1 MKKLFEKPKQ
11 SEASMP
17 PLDLDEE
24 DLPRRG
30 GNGPVWITVL
40 CLVLAIALLV
50 SSLPSAPRSSTSVHT
65 SVRSCQAQTQPISS
79 VLYGAGTLAPQ
90 EGTELTV
97 PDGLEIQ
104 NYYVKNGQVLSGGD
118 PIAAFDPV
126 AVKTA
131 VTELQSVLKDLDGA
145 IASAYDSSPSSI
157 IQAGTSGRVKKIY
170 AEKGK
175 DAADTMYEHGA
186 MMLLSLDGKM
196 AVDLE
201 AEPDRDAA
209 LTVILSDGTE
219 LPGTA
224 AASEDGVCTVT
235 VSDAKAPADDA
246 VTVKDETG
254 RVLGEGTLYIHNAL
268 RVTGVYGTVQT
279 INASLNQ
286 KVSKGTTLI
295 TLKDTGRTATYQS
308 LLSRRDELEE
318 QLDSLLQLG
327 SDGILR
333 AKEAGIVSG
342 VDTEIDYVSPDTL
355 ETRQRSQASPGYTRI
370 SGILMEGAGGDSG
383 DNTDGG
389 SSGGTGSESGGE
401 SGGGSGSGSGGESG
415 GGSGSGSGGE
425 SGGGSGSG
433 SGGESGGGTGGDT
446 PEEDKPAT
454 YTIGYV
460 VAAGTYVPTGSAE
473 LAFGQS
479 FSAASAPTDL
489 SGAVAIPSGKVYLCT
504 GSGWTPSDST
514 AIRVGDTVAIG
525 GGNVVFLPGSG
536 GGTGTPPMPGFDM
549 SGLDLS
555 SMLGGMMG
563 GMAGSMGGYS
573 MPTVPTTPSYESY
586 DTTRKTVV
594 TLTGQKEMTV
604 DFPVDELDIL
614 SLKVGMDA
622 EITLDALPGQR
633 FSGSITKINTYGENS
648 GGNTKYTVTVTLPRE
663 AQMLSG
669 MNASVQIAAAVS
681 EAVPTLPAAAI
692 QFQGGT
698 SWVYTG
704 YDEKTD
710 TLTDLTQVE
719 TGLSDGTLVELCTS
733 FPEGT
738 TFYYRY
744 ADSIEYRFER

>member
-50 SSLPSAPRSSTSVHT
+50 SSLPSAPRSSTSVRS

-104 NYYVKNGQVLSGGD
+104 NYYVKNGQVLSEGD

-170 AEKGK
+170 AEKDK
-175 DAADTMYEHGA
+175 AAADTMYEHGA

-201 AEPDRDAA
+201 TEPDRDAA
-209 LTVILSDGTE
+209 LTVTLSDGTE
-219 LPGTA
+219 LPGTV
-224 AASEDGVCTVT
+224 AASEDGVCTIT
-235 VSDAKAPADDA
+235 VSDAKAPMDDA
-246 VTVKDETG
+246 VTVKDENG
-254 RVLGEGTLYIHNAL
+254 RVLGEGTLYIHNVL

-318 QLDSLLQLG
+318 QLDSLMQLG

-333 AKEAGIVSG
+333 AKESGIVSG

-370 SGILMEGAGGDSG
+370 SGILMEGAGGDSEEK
-383 DNTDGG
+383 DPEEKDP
-389 SSGGTGSESGGE
+389 EEKDPEEKDPEEKDPEEGGE
-401 SGGGSGSGSGGESG
+401 
-415 GGSGSGSGGE
+415 
-425 SGGGSGSG
+425 
-433 SGGESGGGTGGDT
+433 
-446 PEEDKPAT
+446 PAT

-460 VAAGTYVPTGSAE
+460 VAAGTYVPTGSAVE

-489 SGAVAIPSGKVYLCT
+489 SGATAIPSGKVYLCT

-586 DTTRKTVV
+586 DTTQKTVV

-614 SLKVGMDA
+614 SLRVGMDA

>member
-50 SSLPSAPRSSTSVHT
+50 SSLPSAPRSSTSVRS

-104 NYYVKNGQVLSGGD
+104 NYYVKNGQVLSEGD

-131 VTELQSVLKDLDGA
+131 VTELQSVLKDLDEA

-157 IQAGTSGRVKKIY
+157 IQAGTSGRVKKVY
-170 AEKGK
+170 AEKDK
-175 DAADTMYEHGA
+175 AAADTMYEHGA

-201 AEPDRDAA
+201 TEPDRDAA
-209 LTVILSDGTE
+209 LTVTLSDGTE
-219 LPGTA
+219 LPGTV
-224 AASEDGVCTVT
+224 AASEDGVCTIT
-235 VSDAKAPADDA
+235 VSDAKAPMDDA

-254 RVLGEGTLYIHNAL
+254 RVLGEGTLYIHNVL

-286 KVSKGTTLI
+286 KVSRGTTLI

-318 QLDSLLQLG
+318 QLDSLMQLG

-333 AKEAGIVSG
+333 AKESGIVSG

-370 SGILMEGAGGDSG
+370 SGILMEGAGGDSEEK
-383 DNTDGG
+383 DPEEKDP
-389 SSGGTGSESGGE
+389 EEKDPEEKDPEEGGE
-401 SGGGSGSGSGGESG
+401 
-415 GGSGSGSGGE
+415 
-425 SGGGSGSG
+425 
-433 SGGESGGGTGGDT
+433 
-446 PEEDKPAT
+446 PAT

-460 VAAGTYVPTGSAE
+460 VAAGTYVPTGSAVE

-489 SGAVAIPSGKVYLCT
+489 SGATAIPSGKVYLCT

-586 DTTRKTVV
+586 DTTQKTVV

-614 SLKVGMDA
+614 SLRVGMDA

-719 TGLSDGTLVELCTS
+719 TGLSDGTLVELRTS

>member
-30 GNGPVWITVL
+30 GNGPVCITVL

-104 NYYVKNGQVLSGGD
+104 NYYVKNGQVLSEGD

-131 VTELQSVLKDLDGA
+131 VTELQSVLKDLDEA

-157 IQAGTSGRVKKIY
+157 IQAGTSGRVKKVY
-170 AEKGK
+170 AEKDK
-175 DAADTMYEHGA
+175 AAADTMYEHGA

-201 AEPDRDAA
+201 TEPDRDAA
-209 LTVILSDGTE
+209 LTVTLSDGTE
-219 LPGTA
+219 LPGTV
-224 AASEDGVCTVT
+224 AASEDGVCTIT
-235 VSDAKAPADDA
+235 VSDAKAPMDDA
-246 VTVKDETG
+246 VTVKDENG
-254 RVLGEGTLYIHNAL
+254 RVLGEGTLYIHNVL

-286 KVSKGTTLI
+286 KVSRGTTLI

-318 QLDSLLQLG
+318 QLDSLMQLG

-333 AKEAGIVSG
+333 AKESGIVSG

-415 GGSGSGSGGE
+415 GG
-425 SGGGSGSG
+425 
-433 SGGESGGGTGGDT
+433 TGGDT

-460 VAAGTYVPTGSAE
+460 VAAATYVPTGSAE

-479 FSAASAPTDL
+479 FSAAAAPTDL
-489 SGAVAIPSGKVYLCT
+489 SGATAIPSGTVYLCT
-504 GSGWTPSDST
+504 GSGWTSSDST

-536 GGTGTPPMPGFDM
+536 GGAGTPSMPGFDM

-563 GMAGSMGGYS
+563 GIAGSMGGYS

-586 DTTRKTVV
+586 DTTQKTVV

-719 TGLSDGTLVELCTS
+719 TGLSDGTLVELRTS

>member
-50 SSLPSAPRSSTSVHT
+50 SSLPSAPRSSTSVRS

-104 NYYVKNGQVLSGGD
+104 NYYVKNGQVLSEGD

-131 VTELQSVLKDLDGA
+131 VTELQSVLKDLDEA

-157 IQAGTSGRVKKIY
+157 IQAGTSGRVKKVY
-170 AEKGK
+170 AEKDK
-175 DAADTMYEHGA
+175 AAADTMYEHGA

-201 AEPDRDAA
+201 TEPDRDAA
-209 LTVILSDGTE
+209 LTVTLSDGTE
-219 LPGTA
+219 LPGTV
-224 AASEDGVCTVT
+224 AASEDGVCTIT
-235 VSDAKAPADDA
+235 VSDAKAPMDDA
-246 VTVKDETG
+246 VTVKDENG
-254 RVLGEGTLYIHNAL
+254 RVLGEGTLYIHNVL

-286 KVSKGTTLI
+286 KVSRGTTLI

-318 QLDSLLQLG
+318 QLDSLMQLG

-333 AKEAGIVSG
+333 AKESGIVSG

-370 SGILMEGAGGDSG
+370 SGILMEGAGGDSEEK
-383 DNTDGG
+383 DPEEKDP
-389 SSGGTGSESGGE
+389 EEKDPEEKDPEEKDPEEKDPEEKDPEEGGE
-401 SGGGSGSGSGGESG
+401 
-415 GGSGSGSGGE
+415 
-425 SGGGSGSG
+425 
-433 SGGESGGGTGGDT
+433 
-446 PEEDKPAT
+446 PAT

-460 VAAGTYVPTGSAE
+460 VAAGTYVPTGSAVE

-479 FSAASAPTDL
+479 FSAAAAPTDL
-489 SGAVAIPSGKVYLCT
+489 SGATAIPSGTVYLCT

-586 DTTRKTVV
+586 DTTQKTVV

-614 SLKVGMDA
+614 SLRVGMDA

-719 TGLSDGTLVELCTS
+719 TGLSDGTLVELRTS

>member
-50 SSLPSAPRSSTSVHT
+50 SSLPSAPRSSTSVRS

-104 NYYVKNGQVLSGGD
+104 NYYVKNGQVLSEGD

-131 VTELQSVLKDLDGA
+131 VTELQSVLKDLDEA

-157 IQAGTSGRVKKIY
+157 IQAGTSGRVKKVY
-170 AEKGK
+170 AEKDK
-175 DAADTMYEHGA
+175 AAADTMYEHGA

-201 AEPDRDAA
+201 TEPDRDAA
-209 LTVILSDGTE
+209 LTVTLSDGTE
-219 LPGTA
+219 LPGTV
-224 AASEDGVCTVT
+224 AASEDGVCTIT
-235 VSDAKAPADDA
+235 VSDAKAPMDDA
-246 VTVKDETG
+246 VTVKDENG
-254 RVLGEGTLYIHNAL
+254 RVLGEGTLYIHNVL

-286 KVSKGTTLI
+286 KVSRGTTLI

-415 GGSGSGSGGE
+415 GG
-425 SGGGSGSG
+425 
-433 SGGESGGGTGGDT
+433 TGGDT

-460 VAAGTYVPTGSAE
+460 VAAATYVPTGSAE

-479 FSAASAPTDL
+479 FSAAAAPTDL
-489 SGAVAIPSGKVYLCT
+489 SGATAIPSGTVYLCT
-504 GSGWTPSDST
+504 GSGWTSSDST

-586 DTTRKTVV
+586 DTTQKTVV

-648 GGNTKYTVTVTLPRE
+648 GGNTKYTVTVTLPR
-663 AQMLSG
+663 APQMLSG
-669 MNASVQIAAAVS
+669 MNASVRIAAAVS

-719 TGLSDGTLVELCTS
+719 TGLSDGALVELRTS

>member
-50 SSLPSAPRSSTSVHT
+50 SSLPSAPRSSTSVRS

-104 NYYVKNGQVLSGGD
+104 NYYVKNGQVLSEGD

-131 VTELQSVLKDLDGA
+131 VTELQSVLKDLDEA

-157 IQAGTSGRVKKIY
+157 IQAGTSGRVKKVY
-170 AEKGK
+170 AEKDK
-175 DAADTMYEHGA
+175 AAADTMYEHGA

-201 AEPDRDAA
+201 TEPDRDAA
-209 LTVILSDGTE
+209 LTVTLSDGTE
-219 LPGTA
+219 LPGTV
-224 AASEDGVCTVT
+224 AASEDGVCTIT
-235 VSDAKAPADDA
+235 VSDAKAPMDDA
-246 VTVKDETG
+246 VTVKDENG
-254 RVLGEGTLYIHNAL
+254 RVLGEGTLYIHNVL

-318 QLDSLLQLG
+318 QLDSLMQLG

-401 SGGGSGSGSGGESG
+401 SGGGP
-415 GGSGSGSGGE
+415 
-425 SGGGSGSG
+425 GSG

-460 VAAGTYVPTGSAE
+460 VAAATYVPTGSAE

-479 FSAASAPTDL
+479 FSAAAAPTDL
-489 SGAVAIPSGKVYLCT
+489 SGATAIPSGTVYLCT
-504 GSGWTPSDST
+504 GSGWTSSDST

-536 GGTGTPPMPGFDM
+536 GGAGTPSMPGFDM

-586 DTTRKTVV
+586 DTTQKTVV

-710 TLTDLTQVE
+710 TLTDLAQVE

>member
-1 MKKLFEKPKQ
+1 MKKLFEKTKPAD
-11 SEASMP
+11 ASMP
-17 PLDLDEE
+17 PLDTDEE
-24 DLPRRG
+24 VLPPRG

-40 CLVLAIALLV
+40 CLVLAVALLV
-50 SSLPSAPRSSTSVHT
+50 SSLPSAPRSSTSV
-65 SVRSCQAQTQPISS
+65 RSGVKNCQAQPQPISS
-79 VLYGAGTLAPQ
+79 ILYGAGTLIPQ
-90 EGTELTV
+90 EGTDLTV

-104 NYYVKNGQVLSGGD
+104 NYYVKNGQVLSEGD

-224 AASEDGVCTVT
+224 AASGDGVCTVT

-295 TLKDTGRTATYQS
+295 TLKDTGRTAKYQS

-318 QLDSLLQLG
+318 QLGSLLQLG
-327 SDGILR
+327 GDGILR

-342 VDTEIDYVSPDTL
+342 VDPEIDYVSPDTL

-370 SGILMEGAGGDSG
+370 SGILMEGGEGDPPGDDTGGDTGDDTGGNTGGDSG
-383 DNTDGG
+383 GN
-389 SSGGTGSESGGE
+389 
-401 SGGGSGSGSGGESG
+401 
-415 GGSGSGSGGE
+415 
-425 SGGGSGSG
+425 
-433 SGGESGGGTGGDT
+433 TGGDGEGENP
-446 PEEDKPAT
+446 PETAT

-460 VAAGTYVPTGSAE
+460 VAAGTYVPTGSAVE

-479 FSAASAPTDL
+479 FSAAAAPTDL
-489 SGAVAIPSGKVYLCT
+489 SGAAAIPSGKVYLCT
-504 GSGWTPSDST
+504 GNGWTPSDIT
-514 AIRVGDTVAIG
+514 AIRAGDTVAIG

-536 GGTGTPPMPGFDM
+536 GGTAATPTMPGFDM
-549 SGLDLS
+549 SGMDLS
-555 SMLGGMMG
+555 SMLGGMG
-563 GMAGSMGGYS
+563 GMAGMTGSMGGYS
-573 MPTVPTTPSYESY
+573 MSAVPTTPSYESY
-586 DTTRKTVV
+586 DTTQKTVA
-594 TLTGQKEMTV
+594 TLTGQEEMTV

-648 GGNTKYTVTVTLPRE
+648 GGNTKYTVTVTLPR
-663 AQMLSG
+663 APQMLSG
-669 MNASVQIAAAVS
+669 MNASVRIAAAVS

-719 TGLSDGTLVELCTS
+719 TGLSDGALVELRTS

-744 ADSIEYRFER
+744 ADSIEYRFEQ

>member
-1 MKKLFEKPKQ
+1 M
-11 SEASMP
+11 
-17 PLDLDEE
+17 
-24 DLPRRG
+24 
-30 GNGPVWITVL
+30 
-40 CLVLAIALLV
+40 
-50 SSLPSAPRSSTSVHT
+50 
-65 SVRSCQAQTQPISS
+65 
-79 VLYGAGTLAPQ
+79 
-90 EGTELTV
+90 
-97 PDGLEIQ
+97 
-104 NYYVKNGQVLSGGD
+104 
-118 PIAAFDPV
+118 
-126 AVKTA
+126 
-131 VTELQSVLKDLDGA
+131 
-145 IASAYDSSPSSI
+145 
-157 IQAGTSGRVKKIY
+157 
-170 AEKGK
+170 
-175 DAADTMYEHGA
+175 
-186 MMLLSLDGKM
+186 
-196 AVDLE
+196 
-201 AEPDRDAA
+201 
-209 LTVILSDGTE
+209 
-219 LPGTA
+219 
-224 AASEDGVCTVT
+224 
-235 VSDAKAPADDA
+235 
-246 VTVKDETG
+246 
-254 RVLGEGTLYIHNAL
+254 L

-327 SDGILR
+327 SVGILR

-389 SSGGTGSESGGE
+389 SSGGTGSE
-401 SGGGSGSGSGGESG
+401 
-415 GGSGSGSGGE
+415 SGGE

-586 DTTRKTVV
+586 DTTQKTVV

-710 TLTDLTQVE
+710 TLTDLAQVE

>member
-50 SSLPSAPRSSTSVHT
+50 SSLPSAPRSSTSVRS

-104 NYYVKNGQVLSGGD
+104 NYYVKNGQVLSEGD

-170 AEKGK
+170 AEKDK
-175 DAADTMYEHGA
+175 AAADTMYEHGA

-201 AEPDRDAA
+201 TEPDRDAA
-209 LTVILSDGTE
+209 LTVTLSDGTE
-219 LPGTA
+219 LPGTV
-224 AASEDGVCTVT
+224 AASEDGVCTIT
-235 VSDAKAPADDA
+235 VSDAKAPMDDA
-246 VTVKDETG
+246 VTVKDENG
-254 RVLGEGTLYIHNAL
+254 RVLGEGTLYIHNVL

-318 QLDSLLQLG
+318 QLDSLMQLG

-333 AKEAGIVSG
+333 AKESGIVSG

-370 SGILMEGAGGDSG
+370 SGILMEGAGGDSEEK
-383 DNTDGG
+383 DPEEKDP
-389 SSGGTGSESGGE
+389 EEKDPEEKDPEEGGE
-401 SGGGSGSGSGGESG
+401 
-415 GGSGSGSGGE
+415 
-425 SGGGSGSG
+425 
-433 SGGESGGGTGGDT
+433 
-446 PEEDKPAT
+446 PAT

-460 VAAGTYVPTGSAE
+460 VAAGTYVPTGSAVE

-489 SGAVAIPSGKVYLCT
+489 SGATAIPSGKVYLCT

-586 DTTRKTVV
+586 DTTQKTVV

-633 FSGSITKINTYGENS
+633 FSGSITKTMLNAVFN
-648 GGNTKYTVTVTLPRE
+648 NWLQKYL
-663 AQMLSG
+663 
-669 MNASVQIAAAVS
+669 
-681 EAVPTLPAAAI
+681 
-692 QFQGGT
+692 
-698 SWVYTG
+698 
-704 YDEKTD
+704 
-710 TLTDLTQVE
+710 
-719 TGLSDGTLVELCTS
+719 
-733 FPEGT
+733 
-738 TFYYRY
+738 
-744 ADSIEYRFER
+744 

>member
-50 SSLPSAPRSSTSVHT
+50 SSLPSAPRSSTSVRS

-104 NYYVKNGQVLSGGD
+104 NYYVKNGQVLSEGD

-170 AEKGK
+170 AEKDK
-175 DAADTMYEHGA
+175 AAADTMYEHGA

-201 AEPDRDAA
+201 TEPDRDAA
-209 LTVILSDGTE
+209 LTVTLSDGTE
-219 LPGTA
+219 LPGTV
-224 AASEDGVCTVT
+224 AASEDGVCTIT
-235 VSDAKAPADDA
+235 VSDAKAPMDDA
-246 VTVKDETG
+246 VTVKDENG
-254 RVLGEGTLYIHNAL
+254 RVLGEGTLYIHNVL

-286 KVSKGTTLI
+286 KVSRGTTLI

-333 AKEAGIVSG
+333 AKESGIVSG

-415 GGSGSGSGGE
+415 GG
-425 SGGGSGSG
+425 
-433 SGGESGGGTGGDT
+433 TGGDT

-460 VAAGTYVPTGSAE
+460 VAAATYVPTGSAE

-479 FSAASAPTDL
+479 FSAAAAPTDL
-489 SGAVAIPSGKVYLCT
+489 SGATAIPSGTVYLCT
-504 GSGWTPSDST
+504 GSGWTSSDST

-536 GGTGTPPMPGFDM
+536 GGAGTPSMPGFDM

-586 DTTRKTVV
+586 DTTQKTVV
-594 TLTGQKEMTV
+594 TLTGQEEMTV

-648 GGNTKYTVTVTLPRE
+648 GGNTKYTVTVTLPR
-663 AQMLSG
+663 APQMLSG
-669 MNASVQIAAAVS
+669 MNASVRIAAAVS

-719 TGLSDGTLVELCTS
+719 TGLSDGTLVELRTS

>member
-50 SSLPSAPRSSTSVHT
+50 SSLPSAPRSSTSVRS

-104 NYYVKNGQVLSGGD
+104 NYYVKNGQVLSEGD

-131 VTELQSVLKDLDGA
+131 VTELQSVLKDLDEA

-157 IQAGTSGRVKKIY
+157 IQAGTSGRVKKVY
-170 AEKGK
+170 AEKDK
-175 DAADTMYEHGA
+175 AAADTMYEHGA

-201 AEPDRDAA
+201 TEPDRDAA
-209 LTVILSDGTE
+209 LTVTLSDGTE
-219 LPGTA
+219 LPGTV
-224 AASEDGVCTVT
+224 AASEDGVCTIT
-235 VSDAKAPADDA
+235 VSDAKAPMDDA
-246 VTVKDETG
+246 VTVKDENG
-254 RVLGEGTLYIHNAL
+254 RVLGEGTLYIHNVL

-370 SGILMEGAGGDSG
+370 SGILMEGAGGDSEEK
-383 DNTDGG
+383 DPEEKDP
-389 SSGGTGSESGGE
+389 EEKDPEEKDPEEKDPEEKDPEEKDPEEGGE
-401 SGGGSGSGSGGESG
+401 
-415 GGSGSGSGGE
+415 
-425 SGGGSGSG
+425 
-433 SGGESGGGTGGDT
+433 
-446 PEEDKPAT
+446 PAT
-454 YTIGYV
+454 
-460 VAAGTYVPTGSAE
+460 
-473 LAFGQS
+473 
-479 FSAASAPTDL
+479 
-489 SGAVAIPSGKVYLCT
+489 
-504 GSGWTPSDST
+504 
-514 AIRVGDTVAIG
+514 
-525 GGNVVFLPGSG
+525 
-536 GGTGTPPMPGFDM
+536 
-549 SGLDLS
+549 
-555 SMLGGMMG
+555 
-563 GMAGSMGGYS
+563 
-573 MPTVPTTPSYESY
+573 
-586 DTTRKTVV
+586 
-594 TLTGQKEMTV
+594 
-604 DFPVDELDIL
+604 
-614 SLKVGMDA
+614 
-622 EITLDALPGQR
+622 
-633 FSGSITKINTYGENS
+633 
-648 GGNTKYTVTVTLPRE
+648 
-663 AQMLSG
+663 
-669 MNASVQIAAAVS
+669 
-681 EAVPTLPAAAI
+681 
-692 QFQGGT
+692 
-698 SWVYTG
+698 
-704 YDEKTD
+704 
-710 TLTDLTQVE
+710 
-719 TGLSDGTLVELCTS
+719 
-733 FPEGT
+733 
-738 TFYYRY
+738 
-744 ADSIEYRFER
+744 

>member
-50 SSLPSAPRSSTSVHT
+50 SSLPSAPRSSTSVRS

-79 VLYGAGTLAPQ
+79 VLYGAGTLAPK

-224 AASEDGVCTVT
+224 AASGDGVCTVT

-295 TLKDTGRTATYQS
+295 TLKDTGRTAKYQS

-318 QLDSLLQLG
+318 QLGSLLQLG
-327 SDGILR
+327 GDGILR

-342 VDTEIDYVSPDTL
+342 VDPEIDYVSPDTL

-370 SGILMEGAGGDSG
+370 SGILMEGGEGDPPGDDTGGDTGDDTGGNTGGDSG
-383 DNTDGG
+383 GN
-389 SSGGTGSESGGE
+389 
-401 SGGGSGSGSGGESG
+401 
-415 GGSGSGSGGE
+415 
-425 SGGGSGSG
+425 
-433 SGGESGGGTGGDT
+433 TGGDGEGENP
-446 PEEDKPAT
+446 PETAT

-460 VAAGTYVPTGSAE
+460 VAAGTYVPTGSAVE

-479 FSAASAPTDL
+479 FSAAAAPTDL
-489 SGAVAIPSGKVYLCT
+489 SGAAAIPSGKVYLCT
-504 GSGWTPSDST
+504 GNGWTPSDIT
-514 AIRVGDTVAIG
+514 AIRAGDTVAIG

-536 GGTGTPPMPGFDM
+536 GGTAATPTMPGFDM
-549 SGLDLS
+549 SGMDLS
-555 SMLGGMMG
+555 SMLGGMG
-563 GMAGSMGGYS
+563 GMAGMTGSMGGYS
-573 MPTVPTTPSYESY
+573 MSAVPTTPSYESY
-586 DTTRKTVV
+586 DTTQKTVV
-594 TLTGQKEMTV
+594 TLTGQEEMTV

-648 GGNTKYTVTVTLPRE
+648 GGNTKYTVTVTLPR
-663 AQMLSG
+663 APQMLSG
-669 MNASVQIAAAVS
+669 MNASVRIAAAVS

-719 TGLSDGTLVELCTS
+719 TGLSDGTLVELRTS

-744 ADSIEYRFER
+744 ADSIEYRFEQ

>member
-104 NYYVKNGQVLSGGD
+104 NYYVKNGQVLSEGD

-131 VTELQSVLKDLDGA
+131 VTELQSVLKDLDEA

-157 IQAGTSGRVKKIY
+157 IQAGTSGRVKKVY
-170 AEKGK
+170 AEKDK
-175 DAADTMYEHGA
+175 AAADTMYEHGA

-201 AEPDRDAA
+201 TEPDRDAA
-209 LTVILSDGTE
+209 LTVTLSDGTE
-219 LPGTA
+219 LPGTV
-224 AASEDGVCTVT
+224 AASEDGVCTIT
-235 VSDAKAPADDA
+235 VSDAKAPMDDA
-246 VTVKDETG
+246 VTVKDENG
-254 RVLGEGTLYIHNAL
+254 RVLGEGTLYIHNVL

-286 KVSKGTTLI
+286 KVSRGTTLI

-318 QLDSLLQLG
+318 QLDSLMQLG

-333 AKEAGIVSG
+333 AKESGIVSG

-370 SGILMEGAGGDSG
+370 SGILMEGAGGDSEEK
-383 DNTDGG
+383 DPEEKDP
-389 SSGGTGSESGGE
+389 EEKDPEEKDPEEKDPEEGGE
-401 SGGGSGSGSGGESG
+401 
-415 GGSGSGSGGE
+415 
-425 SGGGSGSG
+425 
-433 SGGESGGGTGGDT
+433 
-446 PEEDKPAT
+446 PAT

-460 VAAGTYVPTGSAE
+460 VAAGTYVPTGSAVE

-479 FSAASAPTDL
+479 FSAAAAPTDL
-489 SGAVAIPSGKVYLCT
+489 SGATAIPSGTVYLCT

-536 GGTGTPPMPGFDM
+536 GGAGPPSMPGFDM

-563 GMAGSMGGYS
+563 GIAGSMGGYS

-586 DTTRKTVV
+586 DTTQKTVV

-710 TLTDLTQVE
+710 TLTDLAQVE

>member
-50 SSLPSAPRSSTSVHT
+50 SSLPSAPRSSTSVRS

-104 NYYVKNGQVLSGGD
+104 NYYVKNGQVLSEGD

-131 VTELQSVLKDLDGA
+131 VTELQSVLKDLDEA

-157 IQAGTSGRVKKIY
+157 IQAGTSGRVKKVY
-170 AEKGK
+170 AEKDK
-175 DAADTMYEHGA
+175 AAADTMYEHGA

-201 AEPDRDAA
+201 TEPDRDAA
-209 LTVILSDGTE
+209 LTVTLSDGTE
-219 LPGTA
+219 LPGTV
-224 AASEDGVCTVT
+224 AASEDGVCTIT
-235 VSDAKAPADDA
+235 VSDAKAPMDDA
-246 VTVKDETG
+246 VTVKDENG
-254 RVLGEGTLYIHNAL
+254 RVLGEGTLYIHNVL

-286 KVSKGTTLI
+286 KVSRGTTLI

-370 SGILMEGAGGDSG
+370 SGILMEGAGGDSEEK
-383 DNTDGG
+383 DPEEKDP
-389 SSGGTGSESGGE
+389 EEKDPEEKDPEEKDPEEKDPEEKDPEEGGE
-401 SGGGSGSGSGGESG
+401 
-415 GGSGSGSGGE
+415 
-425 SGGGSGSG
+425 
-433 SGGESGGGTGGDT
+433 
-446 PEEDKPAT
+446 PAT

-460 VAAGTYVPTGSAE
+460 VAAGTYVPTGSAVE
-473 LAFGQS
+473 LAFGES

-489 SGAVAIPSGKVYLCT
+489 SGAAAIPSGKVYLCT

-536 GGTGTPPMPGFDM
+536 GGAGTPSMPGFDM

-586 DTTRKTVV
+586 DTTQKTVV

-719 TGLSDGTLVELCTS
+719 TGLSDGPLVELRTS

>member
-1 MKKLFEKPKQ
+1 M
-11 SEASMP
+11 
-17 PLDLDEE
+17 
-24 DLPRRG
+24 
-30 GNGPVWITVL
+30 
-40 CLVLAIALLV
+40 
-50 SSLPSAPRSSTSVHT
+50 
-65 SVRSCQAQTQPISS
+65 
-79 VLYGAGTLAPQ
+79 
-90 EGTELTV
+90 
-97 PDGLEIQ
+97 
-104 NYYVKNGQVLSGGD
+104 
-118 PIAAFDPV
+118 

-157 IQAGTSGRVKKIY
+157 IQAGTSGRVKKVY
-170 AEKGK
+170 AEKDK
-175 DAADTMYEHGA
+175 AAADTMYEHGA

-201 AEPDRDAA
+201 TEPDRDAA
-209 LTVILSDGTE
+209 LTVTLSDGTE
-219 LPGTA
+219 LPGTV
-224 AASEDGVCTVT
+224 AASEDGVCTIT
-235 VSDAKAPADDA
+235 VSDAKAPMDDA
-246 VTVKDETG
+246 VTVKDENG
-254 RVLGEGTLYIHNAL
+254 RVLGEGTLYIHNVL

-389 SSGGTGSESGGE
+389 SGGNTGGGSGGESGGE
-401 SGGGSGSGSGGESG
+401 SGG
-415 GGSGSGSGGE
+415 
-425 SGGGSGSG
+425 
-433 SGGESGGGTGGDT
+433 DT
-446 PEEDKPAT
+446 PEEGETAA

-479 FSAASAPTDL
+479 FSAAAMPTDV
-489 SGAVAIPSGKVYLCT
+489 SGAAAIPSGTVYLCT
-504 GSGWTPSDST
+504 GSGWTPSDIT

-536 GGTGTPPMPGFDM
+536 GGAGTPSMPGFDM

-594 TLTGQKEMTV
+594 TLTGQEEMTV

-633 FSGSITKINTYGENS
+633 FSGSVTKINTYGENS

-719 TGLSDGTLVELCTS
+719 TGLSDGTLVELRTS

>member
-17 PLDLDEE
+17 PLDTDEE
-24 DLPRRG
+24 VLPPRG

-40 CLVLAIALLV
+40 CLVLAVALLV
-50 SSLPSAPRSSTSVHT
+50 SSLPSAPRSSTSVRS

-104 NYYVKNGQVLSGGD
+104 NYYVKNGQVLSEGD

-131 VTELQSVLKDLDGA
+131 VTELQSVLKDLDEA

-157 IQAGTSGRVKKIY
+157 IQAGTSGRVKKVY
-170 AEKGK
+170 AEKDK
-175 DAADTMYEHGA
+175 AAADTMYEHGA

-201 AEPDRDAA
+201 TEPDRDAA
-209 LTVILSDGTE
+209 LTVTLSDGTE
-219 LPGTA
+219 LPGTV
-224 AASEDGVCTVT
+224 AASEDGVCTIT
-235 VSDAKAPADDA
+235 VSDAKAPMDDA
-246 VTVKDETG
+246 VTVKDENG
-254 RVLGEGTLYIHNAL
+254 RVLGEGTLYIHNVL

-286 KVSKGTTLI
+286 KVSRGTTLI

-318 QLDSLLQLG
+318 QLDSLMQLG
-327 SDGILR
+327 NDGILR
-333 AKEAGIVSG
+333 AKESGIVSG

-415 GGSGSGSGGE
+415 GG
-425 SGGGSGSG
+425 
-433 SGGESGGGTGGDT
+433 TGGDT

-479 FSAASAPTDL
+479 FSAAAAPTDL
-489 SGAVAIPSGKVYLCT
+489 SGATAIPSGTVYLCT
-504 GSGWTPSDST
+504 GSGWTSSDST

-536 GGTGTPPMPGFDM
+536 GGAGTPSMPGFDM

-563 GMAGSMGGYS
+563 GIAGSMGGYS

-586 DTTRKTVV
+586 DTTQKTVV
-594 TLTGQKEMTV
+594 TLTGQEEMTV

-648 GGNTKYTVTVTLPRE
+648 GGNTKYTVTVTLPR
-663 AQMLSG
+663 APQMLSG

-719 TGLSDGTLVELCTS
+719 TGLSDGALVELRTS

>member
-1 MKKLFEKPKQ
+1 MKKLFEKTKP
-11 SEASMP
+11 ANTSMP
-17 PLDLDEE
+17 PLDTDEE
-24 DLPRRG
+24 VLPPRG

-40 CLVLAIALLV
+40 CLVLAVALLV
-50 SSLPSAPRSSTSVHT
+50 SSLPSAPRSSTSVRS
-65 SVRSCQAQTQPISS
+65 SVKNCQAQTQPISS
-79 VLYGAGTLAPQ
+79 ILYGAGTLIPQ
-90 EGTELTV
+90 EGTDLTV
-97 PDGLEIQ
+97 PDGLETQ
-104 NYYVKNGQVLSGGD
+104 NYYVKNGQVLSEGD

-219 LPGTA
+219 LPGTT

-295 TLKDTGRTATYQS
+295 TLKDTGRTAKYQS

-318 QLDSLLQLG
+318 QLGSLLQLG
-327 SDGILR
+327 GDGILR

-342 VDTEIDYVSPDTL
+342 VDPEIDYVSPDTL

-370 SGILMEGAGGDSG
+370 SGILMEGGDSGGDSG
-383 DNTDGG
+383 GNTGG
-389 SSGGTGSESGGE
+389 ESGGDSGGESGGNTGSESGGD
-401 SGGGSGSGSGGESG
+401 SGGGSGGN
-415 GGSGSGSGGE
+415 
-425 SGGGSGSG
+425 
-433 SGGESGGGTGGDT
+433 TGGDGEGENP
-446 PEEDKPAT
+446 PETAT

-460 VAAGTYVPTGSAE
+460 VAAGTYVPTGSAVE

-479 FSAASAPTDL
+479 FSAAAAPTDL
-489 SGAVAIPSGKVYLCT
+489 SGAAAIPSGKVYLCT

-586 DTTRKTVV
+586 DTTQKTVV

-648 GGNTKYTVTVTLPRE
+648 GGNTKYTVTVTLPR
-663 AQMLSG
+663 APQMLSG
-669 MNASVQIAAAVS
+669 MNASVRIAAAVS

-719 TGLSDGTLVELCTS
+719 TGLSDGALVELRTS

>member
-50 SSLPSAPRSSTSVHT
+50 SSLPSAPRSSTSVRS

-104 NYYVKNGQVLSGGD
+104 NYYVKNGQVLSEGD

-131 VTELQSVLKDLDGA
+131 VTELQSVLKDLDEA

-157 IQAGTSGRVKKIY
+157 IQAGTSGRVKKVY
-170 AEKGK
+170 AEKDK
-175 DAADTMYEHGA
+175 AAADTMYEHGA

-201 AEPDRDAA
+201 TEPDRDAA
-209 LTVILSDGTE
+209 LTVTLSDGTE
-219 LPGTA
+219 LPGTV
-224 AASEDGVCTVT
+224 AASEDGVCTIT
-235 VSDAKAPADDA
+235 VSDAKAPMDDA
-246 VTVKDETG
+246 VTVKDENG
-254 RVLGEGTLYIHNAL
+254 RVLGEGTLYIHNVL

-286 KVSKGTTLI
+286 KVSRGTTLI

-318 QLDSLLQLG
+318 QLDSLMQLG

-333 AKEAGIVSG
+333 AKESGIVSG

-370 SGILMEGAGGDSG
+370 SGILMEGAGGDSEEK
-383 DNTDGG
+383 DPEEKDP
-389 SSGGTGSESGGE
+389 EEKDPEEKDPEEKDPEEGGE
-401 SGGGSGSGSGGESG
+401 
-415 GGSGSGSGGE
+415 
-425 SGGGSGSG
+425 
-433 SGGESGGGTGGDT
+433 
-446 PEEDKPAT
+446 PAT

-460 VAAGTYVPTGSAE
+460 VAAGTYVPTGSAVE

-479 FSAASAPTDL
+479 FSAAAAPTDL
-489 SGAVAIPSGKVYLCT
+489 SGATAIPSGTVYLCT

-586 DTTRKTVV
+586 DTTQKTVV

-614 SLKVGMDA
+614 SLRVGMDA

-719 TGLSDGTLVELCTS
+719 TGLSDGTLVELRTS

>member
-50 SSLPSAPRSSTSVHT
+50 SSLPSAPRSSTSVRS

-104 NYYVKNGQVLSGGD
+104 NYYVKNGQVLSEGD

-157 IQAGTSGRVKKIY
+157 IQAGTSGRVKKVY
-170 AEKGK
+170 AEKDK
-175 DAADTMYEHGA
+175 AAADTMYEHGA

-201 AEPDRDAA
+201 TEPDRDAA
-209 LTVILSDGTE
+209 LTVTLSDGTE
-219 LPGTA
+219 LPGTV
-224 AASEDGVCTVT
+224 AASEDGVCTIT
-235 VSDAKAPADDA
+235 VSDAKAPMDDA
-246 VTVKDETG
+246 VTVKDENG
-254 RVLGEGTLYIHNAL
+254 RVLGEGTLYIHNVL

-389 SSGGTGSESGGE
+389 SGGNTGGGSGGESGGE
-401 SGGGSGSGSGGESG
+401 SGG
-415 GGSGSGSGGE
+415 
-425 SGGGSGSG
+425 
-433 SGGESGGGTGGDT
+433 DT
-446 PEEDKPAT
+446 PEEGETAA

-479 FSAASAPTDL
+479 FSAAAMPTDV
-489 SGAVAIPSGKVYLCT
+489 SGAAAIPSGTVYLCT
-504 GSGWTPSDST
+504 GSGWTPSDIT

-536 GGTGTPPMPGFDM
+536 GGAGTPSMPGFDM

-594 TLTGQKEMTV
+594 TLTGQEEMTV

-633 FSGSITKINTYGENS
+633 FSGSVTKINTYGENS

-719 TGLSDGTLVELCTS
+719 TGLSDGTLVELRTS

>member
-1 MKKLFEKPKQ
+1 MKKFFEKTKPAD
-11 SEASMP
+11 ASMP
-17 PLDLDEE
+17 PLDTDEE
-24 DLPRRG
+24 VLPPRG

-40 CLVLAIALLV
+40 CLVLAVALLV
-50 SSLPSAPRSSTSVHT
+50 SSLPSAPRSSTSV
-65 SVRSCQAQTQPISS
+65 RSGVKNCQAQTQPISS
-79 VLYGAGTLAPQ
+79 ILYGAGTLIPQ
-90 EGTELTV
+90 EGTDLTV

-104 NYYVKNGQVLSGGD
+104 NYYVKNGQVLSEGD

-224 AASEDGVCTVT
+224 AASGDGVCTVT

-295 TLKDTGRTATYQS
+295 TLKDTGRTAKYQS

-318 QLDSLLQLG
+318 QLGSLLQLG
-327 SDGILR
+327 GDGILR

-342 VDTEIDYVSPDTL
+342 VDPEIDYVSPDTL

-370 SGILMEGAGGDSG
+370 SGILMEGDEGDPPGDDTGGDTGGDTGDDTGGNTGGDSG
-383 DNTDGG
+383 GD
-389 SSGGTGSESGGE
+389 SGGN
-401 SGGGSGSGSGGESG
+401 
-415 GGSGSGSGGE
+415 
-425 SGGGSGSG
+425 
-433 SGGESGGGTGGDT
+433 TGGDGEGENP
-446 PEEDKPAT
+446 PETAT

-460 VAAGTYVPTGSAE
+460 VAAGTYVPTGSAVE

-479 FSAASAPTDL
+479 FSAAAAPTDL
-489 SGAVAIPSGKVYLCT
+489 SGAAVIPSGKVYLCT
-504 GSGWTPSDST
+504 GSGWTPSDIT
-514 AIRVGDTVAIG
+514 AIRAGDTVAIG

-536 GGTGTPPMPGFDM
+536 GGAAATPTMPGFDM
-549 SGLDLS
+549 SGMDLS
-555 SMLGGMMG
+555 SMLGGMG
-563 GMAGSMGGYS
+563 GMAGMTGSMGGYS
-573 MPTVPTTPSYESY
+573 MSAVPTTPSYESY
-586 DTTRKTVV
+586 DTTQKTVV
-594 TLTGQKEMTV
+594 TLTGQEEMTV

-648 GGNTKYTVTVTLPRE
+648 GGNTKYTVTVTLPR
-663 AQMLSG
+663 APQMLSG
-669 MNASVQIAAAVS
+669 MNASVRIAAAVS

-719 TGLSDGTLVELCTS
+719 TGLSDGRLVELRTS

>member
-50 SSLPSAPRSSTSVHT
+50 SSLPSAPRSSTSVRS

-104 NYYVKNGQVLSGGD
+104 NYYVKNGQVLSEGD

-131 VTELQSVLKDLDGA
+131 VTELQSVLKDLDEA

-157 IQAGTSGRVKKIY
+157 IQAGTSGRVKKVY
-170 AEKGK
+170 AEKDK
-175 DAADTMYEHGA
+175 AAADTMYEHGA

-201 AEPDRDAA
+201 TEPDRDAA
-209 LTVILSDGTE
+209 LTVTLSDGTE
-219 LPGTA
+219 LPGTV
-224 AASEDGVCTVT
+224 AASEDGVCTIT
-235 VSDAKAPADDA
+235 VSDAKAPMDDA
-246 VTVKDETG
+246 VTVKDENG
-254 RVLGEGTLYIHNAL
+254 RVLGEGTLYIHNVL

-286 KVSKGTTLI
+286 KVSRGTTLI

-318 QLDSLLQLG
+318 QLDSLMQLG

-333 AKEAGIVSG
+333 AKESGIVSG

-370 SGILMEGAGGDSG
+370 SGILMEGAGG
-383 DNTDGG
+383 N
-389 SSGGTGSESGGE
+389 SEEKDPEEKDPEEKDPEEKDPEEGGE
-401 SGGGSGSGSGGESG
+401 
-415 GGSGSGSGGE
+415 
-425 SGGGSGSG
+425 
-433 SGGESGGGTGGDT
+433 
-446 PEEDKPAT
+446 PAT

-460 VAAGTYVPTGSAE
+460 VAAGTYVPTGSAVE

-489 SGAVAIPSGKVYLCT
+489 SGATAIPSGKVYLCT

-586 DTTRKTVV
+586 DTTQKTVV

>member
-50 SSLPSAPRSSTSVHT
+50 SSLPSAPRSSTSVRS

-104 NYYVKNGQVLSGGD
+104 NYYVKNGQVLSEGD

-131 VTELQSVLKDLDGA
+131 VTELQSVLKDVDEA

-157 IQAGTSGRVKKIY
+157 IQAGTSGRVKKVY
-170 AEKGK
+170 AEKDK
-175 DAADTMYEHGA
+175 AAADTMYEHGA

-201 AEPDRDAA
+201 TEPDRDAA
-209 LTVILSDGTE
+209 LTVTLSDGTE
-219 LPGTA
+219 LPGTV
-224 AASEDGVCTVT
+224 AASEDGVCTIT
-235 VSDAKAPADDA
+235 VSDAKAPMDDA
-246 VTVKDETG
+246 VTVKDENG
-254 RVLGEGTLYIHNAL
+254 RVLGEGTLYIHNVL

-318 QLDSLLQLG
+318 QLDSLMQLG

-333 AKEAGIVSG
+333 AKESGIVSG

-415 GGSGSGSGGE
+415 GG
-425 SGGGSGSG
+425 
-433 SGGESGGGTGGDT
+433 TGGDT

-460 VAAGTYVPTGSAE
+460 VAAATYVPTGSAE

-479 FSAASAPTDL
+479 FSAAAAPTDL
-489 SGAVAIPSGKVYLCT
+489 SGATAIPSGTVYLCT
-504 GSGWTPSDST
+504 GSGWTSSDST

-536 GGTGTPPMPGFDM
+536 GGAGTPSMPGFDM

-586 DTTRKTVV
+586 DTTQKTVV

-614 SLKVGMDA
+614 SLRVGMDA

-710 TLTDLTQVE
+710 TLTDLAQVE

>member
-50 SSLPSAPRSSTSVHT
+50 SSLPSAPRSSTSVRS

-104 NYYVKNGQVLSGGD
+104 NYYVKNGQVLSEGD

-131 VTELQSVLKDLDGA
+131 VTELQSVLKDLDEA

-157 IQAGTSGRVKKIY
+157 IQAGTSGRVKKVY
-170 AEKGK
+170 AEKDK
-175 DAADTMYEHGA
+175 AAADTMYEHGA

-201 AEPDRDAA
+201 TEPDRDAA
-209 LTVILSDGTE
+209 LTVTLSDGTE
-219 LPGTA
+219 LPGTV
-224 AASEDGVCTVT
+224 AASEDGVCTIT
-235 VSDAKAPADDA
+235 VSDAKAPMDDA
-246 VTVKDETG
+246 VTVKDENG
-254 RVLGEGTLYIHNAL
+254 RVLGEGTLYIHNVL

-370 SGILMEGAGGDSG
+370 SGILMEGAGGDSEEK
-383 DNTDGG
+383 DPEEKDP
-389 SSGGTGSESGGE
+389 EEKDPEEKDPEEKDPEEKDPEEKDPEEKDPEEGGE
-401 SGGGSGSGSGGESG
+401 
-415 GGSGSGSGGE
+415 
-425 SGGGSGSG
+425 
-433 SGGESGGGTGGDT
+433 
-446 PEEDKPAT
+446 PAT

-460 VAAGTYVPTGSAE
+460 VAAGTYVPTGSAVE

-489 SGAVAIPSGKVYLCT
+489 SGAAAIPSGKVYLCT

-586 DTTRKTVV
+586 DTTQKTVV

-614 SLKVGMDA
+614 SLRVGMDA

-719 TGLSDGTLVELCTS
+719 TGLSDGTLVELRTS

>member
-50 SSLPSAPRSSTSVHT
+50 SSLPSAPRSSTSVRS

-104 NYYVKNGQVLSGGD
+104 NYYVKNGQVLSEGD

-131 VTELQSVLKDLDGA
+131 VTELQSVLKDLDEA

-157 IQAGTSGRVKKIY
+157 IQAGTSGRVKKVY
-170 AEKGK
+170 AEKDK
-175 DAADTMYEHGA
+175 AAADTMYEHGA

-201 AEPDRDAA
+201 TEPDRDAA
-209 LTVILSDGTE
+209 LTVTLSDGTE
-219 LPGTA
+219 LPGTV
-224 AASEDGVCTVT
+224 AASEDGVCTIT
-235 VSDAKAPADDA
+235 VSDAKAPMDDA
-246 VTVKDETG
+246 VTVKDENG
-254 RVLGEGTLYIHNAL
+254 RVLGEGTLYIHNVL

-370 SGILMEGAGGDSG
+370 SGILMEGAGGDSEEK
-383 DNTDGG
+383 DPEEKDP
-389 SSGGTGSESGGE
+389 EEKDPEEKDPEEKDPEEKDPEEGGE
-401 SGGGSGSGSGGESG
+401 
-415 GGSGSGSGGE
+415 
-425 SGGGSGSG
+425 
-433 SGGESGGGTGGDT
+433 
-446 PEEDKPAT
+446 PAT

-460 VAAGTYVPTGSAE
+460 VAAGTYVPTGSAVE

-586 DTTRKTVV
+586 DTTQKTVV

-719 TGLSDGTLVELCTS
+719 TGLSDGTLVELRTS

>member
-1 MKKLFEKPKQ
+1 MKKLFEKPKE

-50 SSLPSAPRSSTSVHT
+50 SSLPSAPRSSTSVRS
-65 SVRSCQAQTQPISS
+65 SVRSCQAQTQTISS
-79 VLYGAGTLAPQ
+79 VLYGAGTLLPQ

-104 NYYVKNGQVLSGGD
+104 NYYVKNGQVLSKGD

-157 IQAGTSGRVKKIY
+157 IQAGTSGRVKKVY

-175 DAADTMYEHGA
+175 AAADTMYEHGA

-201 AEPDRDAA
+201 GELDRDAA
-209 LTVILSDGTE
+209 LTVTLSDGTE
-219 LPGTA
+219 LPGMVA
-224 AASEDGVCTVT
+224 GSEDGVSTVT
-235 VSDAKAPADDA
+235 VSDAKAPMDDA
-246 VTVKDETG
+246 VTVRDENG
-254 RVLGEGTLYIHNAL
+254 RVLGEGTLYIHNVL

-286 KVSKGTTLI
+286 KVSRGSTLI
-295 TLKDTGRTATYQS
+295 TLKDTGRTAKYQS

-327 SDGILR
+327 GDGILR
-333 AKEAGIVSG
+333 AKESGIVSG
-342 VDTEIDYVSPDTL
+342 VDPEIDYVSPDTL

-370 SGILMEGAGGDSG
+370 SGILMEGDDSDPPGDDTG
-383 DNTDGG
+383 DD
-389 SSGGTGSESGGE
+389 TGDE
-401 SGGGSGSGSGGESG
+401 SGGGSGGNTGG
-415 GGSGSGSGGE
+415 
-425 SGGGSGSG
+425 G
-433 SGGESGGGTGGDT
+433 SGGESGGGTGGGSGGGSGGGTGGDT
-446 PEEDKPAT
+446 PEEGETAA

-479 FSAASAPTDL
+479 FSAAAMPTDV
-489 SGAVAIPSGKVYLCT
+489 SGAAAIPSGTVYLCT
-504 GSGWTPSDST
+504 GSGWTESVSA

-525 GGNVVFLPGSG
+525 DGNVVFLPGSG
-536 GGTGTPPMPGFDM
+536 GGTGTPSMPGFDM

-594 TLTGQKEMTV
+594 TLTGQEEMTV

-633 FSGSITKINTYGENS
+633 FSGSVTKINTYGENS

-704 YDEKTD
+704 YDEKAD

-719 TGLSDGTLVELCTS
+719 TGLSDGTLVELRTS